1 MSPPLLEIS
10 RLGVEFHLP
19 EGVATAVDGLSLKI
33 EKGQTV
39 ALVGE
44 SGSGKSVT
52 ALSVLQLLPYPVAR
66 HTPGSSIRFKG
77 EELVGANENRLR
89 AVRGGQISMIFQE
102 PMVSLNPLHVVE
114 KQINEVLFVHKG
126 MEAGPARQRTL
137 ELLDLVGIPEPEKR
151 LASYPHQLSGGQR
164 QRVMIAMAL
173 ANEPDLL
180 IADEPTTALDV
191 TIQAQVLTLLRGL
204 QSKLGMSMLLI
215 THDLGIVRKMAEQ
228 VSVMQAGRVVE
239 SGSVE
244 DVFAKPEHPYTQRLL
259 AAEPKGDPLPAPAD
273 APTLVRAEDI
283 KVWFPVKRGLLRR
296 TVDYVKAVDGISVT
310 VREGH
315 TVGVVGESGSG
326 KTTLGLALLRLQSSR
341 GVIEFDG
348 KDIQGG
354 DRRDLRPLRREM
366 QVVFQDPFGSLS
378 PRLSIGQIVAE
389 GLEVHAMGGG
399 PEGRE
404 ALIIE
409 VLEEVGLDP
418 ETRHRYP
425 HEFSG
430 GQRQRVAIA
439 RAMVLKPRFVVLD
452 EPTSALDMS
461 VQAQIVDLLRDL
473 QARHRLAYLFI
484 SHDLKVVRALSD
496 ELIVM
501 RDGKVVEQGSARSIF
516 ESPQQAYTRALM
528 AAAFDLEAREEGA
541 VRM

>member
-1 MSPPLLEIS
+1 
-10 RLGVEFHLP
+10 
-19 EGVATAVDGLSLKI
+19 
-33 EKGQTV
+33 
-39 ALVGE
+39 
-44 SGSGKSVT
+44 
-52 ALSVLQLLPYPVAR
+52 
-66 HTPGSSIRFKG
+66 
-77 EELVGANENRLR
+77 
-89 AVRGGQISMIFQE
+89 
-102 PMVSLNPLHVVE
+102 
-114 KQINEVLFVHKG
+114 
-126 MEAGPARQRTL
+126 
-137 ELLDLVGIPEPEKR
+137 
-151 LASYPHQLSGGQR
+151 
-164 QRVMIAMAL
+164 
-173 ANEPDLL
+173 
-180 IADEPTTALDV
+180 
-191 TIQAQVLTLLRGL
+191 
-204 QSKLGMSMLLI
+204 
-215 THDLGIVRKMAEQ
+215 MAEQ
-228 VSVMQAGRVVE
+228 VSVMQAGRIVE
-239 SGSVE
+239 SGAVE
-244 DVFAKPEHPYTQRLL
+244 QVFSAPQHPYTQRLL
-259 AAEPKGDPLPAPAD
+259 AAEPKGNPLPAPSD
-273 APTLVRAEDI
+273 APILMRAQDV

-326 KTTLGLALLRLQSSR
+326 KTTLGLALLRLQSSE
-341 GVIEFDG
+341 GLIEFDA
-348 KDIQGG
+348 KNIQDDSG
-354 DRRDLRPLRREM
+354 REMRALRREM

-389 GLEVHAMGGG
+389 GLEVHDMGGG

-430 GQRQRVAIA
+430 GQRQRIAIA

-461 VQAQIVDLLRDL
+461 VQAQIVNLLRDL
-473 QARHRLAYLFI
+473 QERHRLAYLFI

-501 RDGKVVEQGSARSIF
+501 RDGIVVEQGSARQIF
-516 ESPQQAYTRALM
+516 DAPQQAYTRALM
-528 AAAFDLEAREEGA
+528 AAAFDLDAGEEDA

>member
-1 MSPPLLEIS
+1 
-10 RLGVEFHLP
+10 
-19 EGVATAVDGLSLKI
+19 
-33 EKGQTV
+33 
-39 ALVGE
+39 
-44 SGSGKSVT
+44 
-52 ALSVLQLLPYPVAR
+52 
-66 HTPGSSIRFKG
+66 
-77 EELVGANENRLR
+77 
-89 AVRGGQISMIFQE
+89 
-102 PMVSLNPLHVVE
+102 
-114 KQINEVLFVHKG
+114 
-126 MEAGPARQRTL
+126 
-137 ELLDLVGIPEPEKR
+137 
-151 LASYPHQLSGGQR
+151 
-164 QRVMIAMAL
+164 MIAMAL

-204 QSKLGMSMLLI
+204 QAKLGMSMLLI

-239 SGSVE
+239 CGSVE
-244 DVFAKPEHPYTQRLL
+244 RVFAKPEHPYTRRLL
-259 AAEPKGDPLPAPAD
+259 AAEPKGEPLPATAN
-273 APTLVRAEDI
+273 APTLMRAEDV

-296 TVDYVKAVDGISVT
+296 TVDYIKAVDGISVT

-326 KTTLGLALLRLQSSR
+326 KTTLGLALLRLQASE
-341 GVIEFDG
+341 GVIEFDA

-354 DRRDLRPLRREM
+354 SSRDLRRLRREM

-389 GLEVHAMGGG
+389 GLEVHDMGGG

-484 SHDLKVVRALSD
+484 SHDLKVVRALAD

-501 RDGKVVEQGSARSIF
+501 RDGKVVEQGSARTIF
-516 ESPQQAYTRALM
+516 ASPQQAYTRALM
-528 AAAFDLEAREEGA
+528 AAAFDLEAREEDA